1 MKRNI
6 HEPKGSRLK
15 AKVVKY
21 MNATNVCTIPDKK
34 QGKSQRQKDKGKGRK
49 EIAKS
54 ESIRQRANAK

>member
-34 QGKSQRQKDKGKGRK
+34 QGKRIKVKAERK
-49 EIAKS
+49 
-54 ESIRQRANAK
+54 

>member
-34 QGKSQRQKDKGKGRK
+34 QGKRQKDKGKGRK
-49 EIAKS
+49 EKAKS